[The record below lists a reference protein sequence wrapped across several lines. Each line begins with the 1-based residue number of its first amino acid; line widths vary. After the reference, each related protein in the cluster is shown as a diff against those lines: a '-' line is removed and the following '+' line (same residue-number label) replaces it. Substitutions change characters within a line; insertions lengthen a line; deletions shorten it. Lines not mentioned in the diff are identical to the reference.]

1 LSLVLD
7 VSVALAWIL
16 PDEEEPSASAAMA
29 YVSRHGAVVSPIWWF
44 ELRNALLMAE
54 RRNRLTPT
62 ATAQSLDDIGRLPI
76 EPDSE
81 LSEHAIF
88 ALARTHRLTVYDA
101 AYLEIAL
108 RRHLSLATLD
118 KALARAAIAE
128 GAKIFA

>member
-1 LSLVLD
+1 MSLVLD

-62 ATAQSLDDIGRLPI
+62 ATAQSGRVLVGSVSP
-76 EPDSE
+76 
-81 LSEHAIF
+81 A
-88 ALARTHRLTVYDA
+88 
-101 AYLEIAL
+101 EISSL
-108 RRHLSLATLD
+108 RG
-118 KALARAAIAE
+118 K
-128 GAKIFA
+128 